1 MPEYEFFCGECNTIY
16 QFFSKTINT
25 SKIPNCP
32 KCKSTQ
38 LERIAS
44 TFSAVTGSSD
54 NDSNSDDLPQIDEA
68 KMEKAMTSLAKE
80 ANRIDENDPRQA
92 ANLMR
97 KLSKE
102 TGIKLGS
109 GMEEALS
116 RMEKGEDPD
125 EIEKEMGD
133 LLESEEPFL
142 IEEQTRKINSKT
154 KTRRDDK
161 LYDL

>member
-38 LERIAS
+38 LERIACS
-44 TFSAVTGSSD
+44 FSAVTGSSD